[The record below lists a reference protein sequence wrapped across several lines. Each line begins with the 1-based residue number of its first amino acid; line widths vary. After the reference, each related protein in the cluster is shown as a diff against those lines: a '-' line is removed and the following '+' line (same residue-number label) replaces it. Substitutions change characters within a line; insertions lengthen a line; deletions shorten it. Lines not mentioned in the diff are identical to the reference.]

1 MKIKKGIPLIDQH
14 DKNGFYGGKFGGNY
28 VAETLKKPID
38 DLTKL
43 FKKYRK
49 DKNFLKER
57 DNLYENYVGKP
68 TRFIKLQN
76 LTDHLDGAQI
86 YSKMVSEANGG
97 AHKIY
102 NAITHAMLCKRAKK
116 KYEKRTFTYP
126 TCTVVYSYSSLRVVP
141 PVWIR
146 GYTR

>member
-49 DKNFLKER
+49 DKNFLKR
-57 DNLYENYVGKP
+57 KR
-68 TRFIKLQN
+68 RFIKNYMGKLLFYQ
-76 LTDHLDGAQI
+76 TT
-86 YSKMVSEANGG
+86 K
-97 AHKIY
+97 
-102 NAITHAMLCKRAKK
+102 
-116 KYEKRTFTYP
+116 
-126 TCTVVYSYSSLRVVP
+126 SY
-141 PVWIR
+141 
-146 GYTR
+146 